1 MTERNYDFEHIP
13 QILDNP
19 TGATWFGAKLL
30 RLIASADDR
39 NRELLRKAYP
49 EHVAAFEDWY
59 HQRGFYAPKA
69 VSSSAQADM
78 QDHVGRGER
87 GNTSADSAVGS
98 LILGGCLALVL
109 LWAIGFGVDDVATWG
124 ELVSAVWP

>member
-1 MTERNYDFEHIP
+1 MSERNYDFEHIP

-59 HQRGFYAPKA
+59 HQRGFYAPKD
-69 VSSSAQADM
+69 VSPAAQVDM
-78 QDHVGRGER
+78 LDHVGRNER
-87 GNTSADSAVGS
+87 GSTSADNAIGS
-98 LILGGCLALVL
+98 LLIGISLAIML
-109 LWAIGFGVDDVATWG
+109 LWAVGFGVDDVESWG
-124 ELVSAVWP
+124 ELVRAVLP